1 MGQWRGCAGRQRVSK
16 GRVMDQAVLTKKRI
30 LIADDE
36 PSIRL
41 LYERELRKEGY
52 ELFFALSG
60 QDAVRLARELKP
72 DLVVLDIRMPE
83 MDGIQALHRLLEEQN
98 SLPVVINTAYSSYK
112 DNFLCWAA
120 EAYLVKSSELTEL
133 KDTIRFLLNRSN

>member
-1 MGQWRGCAGRQRVSK
+1 
-16 GRVMDQAVLTKKRI
+16 MDQAVLTKKRI

>member
-1 MGQWRGCAGRQRVSK
+1 ME
-16 GRVMDQAVLTKKRI
+16 QALLTKKRI

-36 PSIRL
+36 PGIRL
-41 LYERELRKEGY
+41 LYDRELKKEGY
-52 ELFFALSG
+52 EIFFAGNG

-72 DLVVLDIRMPE
+72 DLVVLDIRMPG

>member
-1 MGQWRGCAGRQRVSK
+1 
-16 GRVMDQAVLTKKRI
+16 MDQAVLTKKRI

-41 LYERELRKEGY
+41 LYERELKKEGY

-72 DLVVLDIRMPE
+72 DLVVLDIRMPG